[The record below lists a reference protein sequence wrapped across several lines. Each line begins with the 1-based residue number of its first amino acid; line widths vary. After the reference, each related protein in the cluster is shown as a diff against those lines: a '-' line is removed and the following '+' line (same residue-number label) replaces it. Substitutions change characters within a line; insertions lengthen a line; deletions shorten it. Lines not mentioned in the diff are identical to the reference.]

1 MQRKNINPIPNIALI
16 ISSVKISNHRE
27 NDAVA
32 KGDRRWLGVTAGAGN
47 RRWLGG
53 PPVLGIV
60 AREWVQRQT

>member
-16 ISSVKISNHRE
+16 ISSVKSSNHRE

-32 KGDRRWLGVTAGAGN
+32 KGDRHWLGVTAGAGN